1 MSLSVELFVLFVMV
15 LFESA
20 DLLLS
25 AVELELLVL
34 LLSVVV
40 FEIVLLIS
48 LLFYNKIPSL
58 LISLAFDS
66 IIMEQKQIT
75 ITKTKDF
82 IFIF

>member
-1 MSLSVELFVLFVMV
+1 MSLSVELFVLFEIV

-20 DLLLS
+20 DSLLS

-58 LISLAFDS
+58 LISLALDS